1 MSAVLN
7 CDAAGCGH
15 VEPVESI
22 IEADIGRPCPKC
34 GANLLT
40 RADFDYWA
48 ANIEPMFRMLS
59 DAGLLREAGEGSSE
73 PSALVSFGY
82 HDGKTTI
89 VSQPND

>member
-15 VEPVESI
+15 VEPVEAI
-22 IEADIGRPCPKC
+22 IEADIGRLCPKC

-48 ANIEPMFRMLS
+48 ANIEPVFRILS
-59 DAGLLREAGEGSSE
+59 EAGLLREVEGDE